1 MTSVVEIFKETQ
13 WKKRTL
19 LNSLILAVFA
29 VSIISLMVGSISVSV
44 SDVLLAIGHGILPNH
59 ISEPQYAAASVI
71 ILKIRMPRILLA
83 IIAGASLGI
92 AGTVMQGTLR
102 NPLVS
107 PFTLG
112 LSSAAA
118 FGATVSIVLGSSL
131 FGAYDLSVNIAGQV
145 FHKTDVLRISM
156 AFIFGMLS
164 VVIIILMARNKRMS
178 QSTLILS
185 GVVLSYLFQA
195 GIMFMK
201 YISDND
207 QLREVTSW
215 LMGGL
220 SIADWST
227 VIILAPIVL
236 LSTYLMIACSVQ
248 FNTMSCGDEVA
259 QNLGVDV
266 NKLRRYSLLVVA
278 FSVSACMSFTG
289 VIGFIGLMAPHIC
302 RMIIGNDHRYLMPC
316 SAVMGALILLASDT
330 VGRVVTAPEDMPVG
344 VIMYII
350 GGAFFLYLVV
360 KGKGK
365 GIE

>member
-1 MTSVVEIFKETQ
+1 MASVSEIFKETQ
-13 WKKRTL
+13 WKKRAL
-19 LNSLILAVFA
+19 LNSLILLVLII
-29 VSIISLMVGSISVSV
+29 SIFSLMVGSISISV
-44 SDVLLAIGHGILPNH
+44 HDVLLAIGHSILPNQ
-59 ISEPQYAAASVI
+59 ISEPKYAAASVI
-71 ILKIRMPRILLA
+71 IVKIRMPRILLA

-118 FGATVSIVLGSSL
+118 FGAAVSIVLGSSL
-131 FGAYDLSVNIAGQV
+131 FGAYDMSINIAGQV
-145 FHKTDVLRISM
+145 FHKTDVLRILM
-156 AFIFGMLS
+156 AFIFGMFS

-185 GVVLSYLFQA
+185 GVVISYLFQA
-195 GIMFMK
+195 GIMFLK

-220 SIADWST
+220 GIADWST
-227 VIILAPIVL
+227 VLILAPIVL
-236 LSTYLMIACSVQ
+236 LSTYLMILCSVQ

-302 RMIIGNDHRYLMPC
+302 RMIIGNDHRYLIPC

-330 VGRVVTAPEDMPVG
+330 VGRVITAPEDMPVG
-344 VIMYII
+344 VIMYMI